1 MTMNNPLIARFSGE
15 PVLACASKA
24 EAFSAHLQA
33 AIAHPDFMKLS
44 TPADER
50 MDDNSDG
57 WWPEAGSWRAQLRPY
72 SVKGGILTIPVEGAL
87 IKGFPYTFYGMLTGY
102 EYIQRA
108 FDRGMDDPA
117 VKGIVLKIDSPG
129 GEVAGNFDLVDR
141 MFARRDEKPVAAIA
155 SEHAYSAA
163 YSIASVASEIYVA
176 RTGGVGSIGV
186 VTSHVDVSKMLEKAG
201 YKITFIYA
209 GDHKVEGNPY
219 EALAPE
225 VKARIQ
231 ARVDYLYNVF
241 VSTVARNR
249 GVSEQSIRDTQALTY
264 SAEEAV
270 EKGLA
275 DKVASYEAA
284 VDDFATSLDQQ
295 PQGVQMS
302 TTQAP
307 AANTAFAQAD
317 LDAARAEGM
326 AAGAKAER
334 ERIKAIQTSAEATDR
349 PALANHLAFN
359 SSMSVEEA
367 NGMLAASAK
376 EMKQT
381 ESAASPFEKA
391 MASDNPNLG
400 SAAKG
405 DDKAADQS
413 ASASILADFKAA
425 GGQTATK

>member
-24 EAFSAHLQA
+24 EAFSAHLHA
-33 AIAHPDFMKLS
+33 SSGHPDFIKLTAS
-44 TPADER
+44 SAER
-50 MDDNSDG
+50 MDDDSDG
-57 WWPEAGSWRAQLRPY
+57 FWPASDDWMARFRPY

-87 IKGFPYTFYGMLTGY
+87 IKGFPYTFYGILTGY

-108 FDRGMDDPA
+108 FDRGMDDPE

-155 SEHAYSAA
+155 AEHAYSAA
-163 YSIASVASEIYVA
+163 YSIASVASTIYVA

-186 VTSHVDVSKMLEKAG
+186 VTSHVDVSKMMEKEG

-209 GDHKVEGNPY
+209 GDHKVDGNPY

-249 GVSEQSIRDTQALTY
+249 GVSEQSVRDTQALTY

-275 DKVASYEAA
+275 DKVASYDAA
-284 VDDFATSLDQQ
+284 VDDFAPSLDQQ

-302 TTQAP
+302 TNQDT
-307 AANTAFAQAD
+307 AASKTFAQAD

-334 ERIKAIQTSAEATDR
+334 DRVKAIQTSAEAADR
-349 PALANHLAFN
+349 PALAGHLAFN
-359 SSMSVEEA
+359 THMTPEA
-367 NGMLAASAK
+367 ANALLGVSAK
-376 EMKQT
+376 ETKQV

-391 MASDNPNLG
+391 MASDNPDLG

-405 DDKAADQS
+405 EDKTEKS

>member
-1 MTMNNPLIARFSGE
+1 MTMTNALIARFSGE

-33 AIAHPDFMKLS
+33 ATRHPDYIKLTS
-44 TPADER
+44 SGAER

-57 WWPEAGSWRAQLRPY
+57 FWPAAGSWLAQMRPY
-72 SVKGGILTIPVEGAL
+72 SVKAGILTIPVEGAL
-87 IKGFPYTFYGMLTGY
+87 IKGFPYTFYGLLTGY
-102 EYIQRA
+102 EYVQRA
-108 FDRGMDDPA
+108 FDRGMDDPE

-163 YSIASVASEIYVA
+163 YSIASVATEIYVA

-186 VTSHVDVSKMLEKAG
+186 VTSHVDVSRMMEKEG
-201 YKITFIYA
+201 YKVTFIYA
-209 GDHKVEGNPY
+209 GDHKVDGNPY

-249 GVSEQSIRDTQALTY
+249 GVSEQSVRDTQALTY

-275 DKVASYEAA
+275 DKVASFDAA

-307 AANTAFAQAD
+307 AASTFAQAD

-326 AAGAKAER
+326 AAGATAER
-334 ERIKAIQTSAEATDR
+334 ERIKAIQTSAEAADR
-349 PALANHLAFN
+349 SALASHLAFN
-359 SSMSVEEA
+359 TDMSPEA
-367 NGMLAASAK
+367 ANSVLAVSAK
-376 EMKQT
+376 EVKQT
-381 ESAASPFEKA
+381 ESAATPFENA
-391 MASDNPNLG
+391 MASGNPELG
-400 SAAKG
+400 ASAKG
-405 DDKAADQS
+405 KDTTTEMS

>member
-24 EAFSAHLQA
+24 EAFASHLQA
-33 AIAHPDFMKLS
+33 ATGHPDFMKLS
-44 TPADER
+44 TASAER
-50 MDDNSDG
+50 MDSNSDG
-57 WWPEAGSWRAQLRPY
+57 FWPASDDWMARFRPY
-72 SVKGGILTIPVEGAL
+72 AVKDGVLTIPVEGAL
-87 IKGFPYTFYGMLTGY
+87 IKGFPYTFYGILTGY

-108 FDRGMDDPA
+108 FDRGMDDPE

-155 SEHAYSAA
+155 AEHAYSAA
-163 YSIASVASEIYVA
+163 YSIASVANEIYVA

-186 VTSHVDVSKMLEKAG
+186 VTSHVDVSRMLENAG

-209 GDHKVEGNPY
+209 GDHKVDGNPY

-249 GVSEQSIRDTQALTY
+249 GVSEQSVRDTQALTY

-275 DKVASYEAA
+275 DKVAAYDAA
-284 VDDFATSLDQQ
+284 VDDFASSLDQQ

-302 TTQAP
+302 TNQET
-307 AANTAFAQAD
+307 AAGKTFAQAD

-334 ERIKAIQTSAEATDR
+334 ERIKGIQTSAEAADR
-349 PALANHLAFN
+349 PALASHLAFN

-367 NGMLAASAK
+367 NGMLAVSAK
-376 EMKQT
+376 ETKQN

-391 MASDNPNLG
+391 MANDNPDLG
-400 SAAKG
+400 STAKG
-405 DDKAADQS
+405 EAKSEQS